1 MNNIKENVLFNKIK
15 DFLFLFIY
23 SILSHINP
31 SVKVILKKIS
41 LIFIITF
48 SIYSVITFFI
58 RFDRMPSNT
67 MLETFEKKEFI
78 TTSKLAY
85 AITIYP
91 FISKLT
97 EKTLV
102 FSTPKR
108 GDIVLVK
115 DPKIRKKSFFNNIF
129 AYPLYFLSLG
139 TINKMENN
147 YIVKRVIGLPN
158 ESIEIIDKTV
168 YINGEPLNEPWLKVH
183 FDKRILNKES
193 SYRDNFG
200 PYIIGYNEYFL
211 LSDNR
216 DYGYDSRNFGSV
228 SFGLI
233 KGKVISK

>member
-1 MNNIKENVLFNKIK
+1 MNNIKNNIFLKKITS
-15 DFLFLFIY
+15 FLFLLIN
-23 SILSHINP
+23 SILALINP
-31 SVKVILKKIS
+31 TMRGILKKVAF
-41 LIFIITF
+41 IFIITF
-48 SIYSVITFFI
+48 MLYSAVTFFI

-67 MLETFEKKEFI
+67 MLETFEKKDLI
-78 TTSKLAY
+78 TTFKLKY

-97 EKTLV
+97 EKTFV

-115 DPKIRKKSFFNNIF
+115 DPKIREQGFLSTLF
-129 AYPLYFLSLG
+129 AYPLYFLTLG
-139 TINKMENN
+139 RINKMEDN
-147 YIVKRVIGLPN
+147 YIVKRVIGLAN

-168 YINGEPLNEPWLKVH
+168 YINGEPLNEPWLKIH
-183 FDKRILNKES
+183 LDKRILNKES

-228 SFGLI
+228 SFRLI
-233 KGKVISK
+233 NGKVISK

>member
-1 MNNIKENVLFNKIK
+1 MSNIKWNVLFKKVK

-23 SILSHINP
+23 SIVSIIHP
-31 SVKVILKKIS
+31 TVKVILKKIS
-41 LIFIITF
+41 LILIITF
-48 SIYSVITFFI
+48 VLYSIITFFI
-58 RFDRMPSNT
+58 RFDRMPSET
-67 MLETFEKKEFI
+67 MLETFEKKELI
-78 TTSKLAY
+78 TTSKLRY

-97 EKTLV
+97 EKTFV

-115 DPKIRKKSFFNNIF
+115 DPKIRKKGFLNKFF
-129 AYPLYFLSLG
+129 AYPLYFLTLG
-139 TINKMENN
+139 RINKMENN

-183 FDKRILNKES
+183 LDKRILNKES
-193 SYRDNFG
+193 SYRDNFA

-233 KGKVISK
+233 NGKVISK